1 MPQSSPVMPRT
12 CLALPEEY
20 LRRGSVSDRA
30 QGLVQYVDDDAAG
43 ENRFVEFVP
52 ERPAARVA

>member
-1 MPQSSPVMPRT
+1 MPRT